1 MSVQDTELLNELC
14 RTQAENERIKNAI
27 ANFKEKR
34 EALDNSQADAF
45 GHQAKKVQRRQH
57 ELEEAKQK
65 MYSFLAQ

>member
-1 MSVQDTELLNELC
+1 MNSDLLEELC
-14 RTQAENERIKNAI
+14 RAQAENEELKEAI

-45 GHQAKKVQRRQH
+45 GHQSKKVQRRQR
-57 ELEEAKQK
+57 EVEEAKQK